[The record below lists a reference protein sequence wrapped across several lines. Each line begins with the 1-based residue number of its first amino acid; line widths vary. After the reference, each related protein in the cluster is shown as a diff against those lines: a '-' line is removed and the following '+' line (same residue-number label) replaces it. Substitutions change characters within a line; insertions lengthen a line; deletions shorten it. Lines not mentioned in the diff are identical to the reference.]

1 MKYPFGTLPSS
12 LRRGRGCLSF
22 GFPPL
27 SSQSINPQPGR
38 GLGSE
43 LKNTFWPDLELLAE
57 WFNLENLRAGSIPRL
72 FLVILR
78 NRVLYWSPR
87 AATTNCQ
94 NLGGLK
100 Q

>member
-12 LRRGRGCLSF
+12 LRSGRGCLSF

-43 LKNTFWPDLELLAE
+43 LKNTFWPDLELLSLLNGLI
-57 WFNLENLRAGSIPRL
+57 WRILGLEASLES
-72 FLVILR
+72 F
-78 NRVLYWSPR
+78 
-87 AATTNCQ
+87 
-94 NLGGLK
+94 
-100 Q
+100 